1 MEDLLAPGAGP
12 GVFARTE
19 RHAGQFSAV
28 ETAITEV
35 GGGHSSNVSTHAGF
49 LRVGAIRV
57 GVLRSV
63 GRGGVDRYGF
73 GAARCAR
80 ADGDAVL
87 RRTVDARGAA
97 QRCDD
102 HAPRG
107 VRRAVPGEREV
118 DAHVGA
124 ARAVPGERVDEQDR
138 FAERASVTMNDA
150 RGCPEPSAASAR
162 STRTWVRTEP
172 SPANGSTSGTGSSS
186 ARASG

>member
-57 GVLRSV
+57 GVSPSA
-63 GRGGVDRYGF
+63 GRGGGDRYGF

-97 QRCDD
+97 QRVDA
-102 HAPRG
+102 APRG
-107 VRRAVPGEREV
+107 VPRAVPGERQV

-124 ARAVPGERVDEQDR
+124 DRAVPGEQVYEQDR
-138 FAERASVTMNDA
+138 FAERASVTMNDP
-150 RGCPEPSAASAR
+150 RGCAEPSPASAR
-162 STRTWVRTEP
+162 STRTWVPTEP
-172 SPANGSTSGTGSSS
+172 SPASRSTSRTGSPS
-186 ARASG
+186 ARASR